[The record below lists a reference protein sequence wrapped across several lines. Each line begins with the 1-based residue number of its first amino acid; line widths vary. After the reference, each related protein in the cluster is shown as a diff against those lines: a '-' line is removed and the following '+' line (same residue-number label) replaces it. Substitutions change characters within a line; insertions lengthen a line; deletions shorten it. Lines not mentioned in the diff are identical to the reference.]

1 MTTVYFAS
9 GFALR
14 AILINYFE
22 FLNFFELSNVFN
34 SAFIVK
40 ESAVRGTFDY
50 ISPLLL
56 HFDSKVYYY
65 ILDVIAICA
74 LYRINKQSALFYTY
88 SPLSIVNL
96 LSHSLTTLQNT
107 LTVTSLMLACE
118 GYAYLS
124 ILLLSYNS
132 ILFFYPVALLIPQM
146 LIITKDS
153 TNKVKELTKY
163 TLVYLITTLSLLS
176 LARYISNDWSFLNL
190 YKNLIFAENL
200 TPNTGLFWYL
210 FMEIFSQFRYF
221 FTVVLQLHAFI
232 YVLPISI
239 YLSHRPLLAFT
250 FISGTISIF
259 KSYPSIGDV
268 SVYTSLI
275 FLFPDLYQHARYPKF
290 VATLTIVA
298 AGLLPL
304 FRHLW
309 LRAVTGNANFYYAST
324 LLWTF
329 SNGMLLVELLY
340 AEAKRLFM
348 MTIDKDTDISK
359 YKIKQV

>member
-1 MTTVYFAS
+1 M
-9 GFALR
+9 
-14 AILINYFE
+14 
-22 FLNFFELSNVFN
+22 
-34 SAFIVK
+34 K

-176 LARYISNDWSFLNL
+176 LERYISNDWSFLNL

-239 YLSHRPLLAFT
+239 YLRWVKCHLTFPLTTLCSHRPLLAFT

-275 FLFPDLYQHARYPKF
+275 FLFPDLYQRGCM
-290 VATLTIVA
+290 TC
-298 AGLLPL
+298 
-304 FRHLW
+304 
-309 LRAVTGNANFYYAST
+309 
-324 LLWTF
+324 
-329 SNGMLLVELLY
+329 
-340 AEAKRLFM
+340 KRKP
-348 MTIDKDTDISK
+348 D
-359 YKIKQV
+359 